1 MSGWWVLI
9 RRYRKWF
16 ARAREPGLAVPDN
29 TDRYPTNDEMADSSE
44 TLAGHFYGPCRW
56 EPASGG
62 SSVGRR
68 LSCREGWLCRRAHQE
83 EAVRHCLPR
92 KEVDRYAKW
101 R

>member
-44 TLAGHFYGPCRW
+44 TLAGHFDVPVPFGTGIGRLERW
-56 EPASGG
+56 TEAFVPRGVALSQSASRRSSATLPPEKGG
-62 SSVGRR
+62 
-68 LSCREGWLCRRAHQE
+68 
-83 EAVRHCLPR
+83 
-92 KEVDRYAKW
+92 
-101 R
+101 